1 MPINRK
7 TYFYV
12 SLERNPKDKT
22 GTSITAVSKSLFKNR
37 KRLTIQSDNGTGS
50 VDAAVQQYWKR
61 QGVSFHRTH
70 NPDIKGAIIEY
81 FNRTLKPRCI
91 NISPRITHT
100 VTWAL

>member
-1 MPINRK
+1 MFSRFAWSVPLLDN
-7 TYFYV
+7 
-12 SLERNPKDKT
+12 T
-22 GTSITAVSKSLFKNR
+22 GSSITTVLKSLFKNR
-37 KRLTIQSDNGTGS
+37 KPLTIQSDNGTGS
-50 VDAAVQQYWKR
+50 VNAAVQQYWKR

-70 NPDIKGAIIEY
+70 NPDITGAIVEN